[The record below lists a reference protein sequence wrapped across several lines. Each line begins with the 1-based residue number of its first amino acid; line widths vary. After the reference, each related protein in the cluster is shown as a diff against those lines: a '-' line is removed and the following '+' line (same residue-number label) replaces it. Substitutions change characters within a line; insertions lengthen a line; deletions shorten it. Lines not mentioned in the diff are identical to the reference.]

1 MNSSQN
7 VPNPC
12 RRSGDPAIPQ
22 ERGLY
27 NFENEHDAC
36 GVGLIANINA
46 KSEHRIVEKGIS
58 ILKRL
63 MHRGAAGNDPLTG
76 DGAGILTLLPD
87 RFFRRVLDF
96 ELPEPGRYAVAMVF
110 NGVGSEEKIDE
121 IIRSEGGEVLGRR
134 TVPTFP
140 EYIGE
145 AARRHMPVIRQW
157 FVGRTHF
164 GSEEEFERKVFVMR
178 RLIEKSLSDIY
189 LPSFSSRTIV
199 YKGLLLAD
207 QIDRFYSDLSD
218 PDFESPLAIVHQ
230 RYSTNTFPTWT
241 LAHPF
246 RMIAHNGEINTLR
259 GNLNQNRG
267 REPFFSSP
275 LFGEDLAKIL
285 PLIDET
291 QSDSACLDNM
301 VELLTAGGR
310 SLPHVM
316 MMLIPQAWGPDY
328 HLGRD
333 VRGFFDYHSVQTE
346 PWDGPAAIAFTD
358 GRGVGAILDRNG
370 LRPARYTL
378 ASDGLFVLA
387 SEAGV
392 IDIPPEEVVKKGR
405 LRSGEIIW
413 ADLGKKRLVTDAEIK
428 NTVARQKPYRRWSE
442 ENRINIHGLF
452 DSISPSAVPKN
463 LTERQRFFGWSE
475 EEIELLLTPM
485 ARDGKEPI
493 GSMGNDAALAV
504 LSEKPQSL
512 FGYFKQMFAQ
522 VTNPPIDPIRERLV
536 MSLTT
541 YIGNGGNLLADDAQ
555 CRPIIRLPRPILTE
569 EDLRR
574 LASVH
579 QKGLSTA
586 KLSLG
591 WTGSLDKA
599 VRQLQEDAV
608 QQVRD
613 GHQILILSDRG
624 LAPDQMPI
632 PSLLAA
638 SAVNTALSE
647 AGLRPPVGLI
657 IESGEIREVAHF
669 ALLLGFGATAIS
681 PYLALETVSQLAES
695 GRVPPSP
702 AQAAENYIAAVDKGL
717 LKIMSKMGIST
728 LRSYRGARIFEA
740 VGLDSSL
747 IDRYFPNTR
756 SRIGGITIDDLEEE
770 IRRQFQRYLSGKT
783 ELPVLPAGGQYRY
796 RKEGE
801 NHLWTPETIRLLR
814 EAVQNNDPEKYQ
826 QYAGLINNQ
835 AGRLCT
841 LRGLFDF
848 AECRP
853 VPIDEV
859 EPVENILRRF
869 VSGAMSLGSLSPEA
883 HEAIAIAMNS
893 LGGRSNCGEGGEDPR
908 RSVPGPNGEVR
919 SSQIRQVASGRFGVT
934 IDYLAEAKEI
944 QIKMAQGAKPGE
956 GGQLP
961 GYKVDESIARV
972 RHSTPFVTL
981 ISPPPHHDIYSIE
994 DLAQLIFDLKNANR
1008 DAAVSV
1014 KLVSESGVGTIAAG
1028 VAKGHAD
1035 LVLISGHDGGTGAS
1049 PLTSIKH
1056 AGLPW
1061 ELGLAETQQTLVLN
1075 GLRDRVRLQVD
1086 GQLKTGRDVIIAALL
1101 GAEEFGFATTLLVCL
1116 GCVMIRKCHENCC
1129 PAGVATQ
1136 DPELRKRFRGKPE
1149 YIVHF
1154 LRFIAQEVREY
1165 LAQLGL
1171 RSIDEA
1177 VGRADLLQVKDAID
1191 FYKAQR
1197 LDFSKILT
1205 PVLEGKT
1212 RFGGRREELTT
1223 FDDEF
1228 VLPHLADT
1236 LQRGEPAWLT
1246 LPIQNV
1252 HRTVGTRLSSLI
1264 SRKFGPAGLPD
1275 DTVQLYLHGVAGQSF
1290 GAFLAHG
1297 VTLVLEGEVNDY
1309 LGKGLS
1315 GGRIIVRPPIGSRF
1329 NASENVIAGN
1339 VIGYG
1344 GTSGEIFLNGQA
1356 GERFAIRNSG
1366 ITAVVE
1372 GIGDH
1377 GCEYMTGGRVVV
1389 LGPTGVN
1396 FAAGMTGGIAY
1407 VYDQIGDFDLRCNV
1421 STVDLDMVGEGS
1433 EEEEEILT
1441 LLNRHVKA
1449 TGSPLAQR
1457 LLAEWA
1463 SERNRFVRVV
1473 PIEYRRYL
1481 ASRNGGAV
1489 PR

>member
-1 MNSSQN
+1 MNFSQN
-7 VPNPC
+7 APHPC
-12 RRSGDPAIPQ
+12 RRSADPAIPR

-63 MHRGAAGNDPLTG
+63 KHRGAAGNDPLTG
-76 DGAGILTLLPD
+76 DGAGILTVLPD

-96 ELPEPGRYAVAMVF
+96 ELPQPGRYAVAMVF

-121 IIRSEGGEVLGRR
+121 IIRAEGGEILGRR
-134 TVPTFP
+134 DVPTCP
-140 EYIGE
+140 EFIGE

-157 FVGRTHF
+157 FVGGGNF
-164 GSEEEFERKVFVMR
+164 ASEEEFERKVFVMR
-178 RLIEKSLSDIY
+178 RLIEKSLPDIY

-207 QIDRFYSDLSD
+207 QIDRFYTDLSD

-230 RYSTNTFPTWT
+230 RYSTNTFPTWS

-246 RMIAHNGEINTLR
+246 RLIAHNGEINTLR

-275 LFGEDLAKIL
+275 LFGDDISKIL

-346 PWDGPAAIAFTD
+346 PWDGPAAIAFSD

-413 ADLGKKRLVTDAEIK
+413 ADLAKKRLVTDAEIK

-608 QQVRD
+608 QKVRD

-624 LAPDQMPI
+624 LSPDQMAI

-669 ALLLGFGATAIS
+669 ALLLGFGATAVS

-695 GRVPPSP
+695 GRVPLAP
-702 AQAAENYIAAVDKGL
+702 AQAAENYITAVDKGL

-740 VGLDSSL
+740 VGLASSL

-756 SRIGGITIDDLEEE
+756 SRIGGITIDDLEGE
-770 IRRQFQRYLSGKT
+770 IQRQFQRYLSGKK

-814 EAVQNNDPEKYQ
+814 DAVQNDDPEKYQ
-826 QYAGLINNQ
+826 QYAALINNQ

-848 AECRP
+848 AECQP

-859 EPVENILRRF
+859 EPVESILRRF

-893 LGGRSNCGEGGEDPR
+893 IGARSNCGEGGEDPR

-1028 VAKGHAD
+1028 VAKGGAD

-1061 ELGLAETQQTLVLN
+1061 ELGIAETQQTLVLN
-1075 GLRDRVRLQVD
+1075 GLRDRIRLQVD

-1165 LAQLGL
+1165 LARLGL
-1171 RSIDEA
+1171 RSVDEA
-1177 VGRADLLQVKDAID
+1177 VGRADLLQVKDAVD

-1205 PVLEGKT
+1205 PACEGKT
-1212 RFGGRREELTT
+1212 RFGGKREEPST

-1228 VLPHLADT
+1228 VLPHLAGT
-1236 LQRGEPAWLT
+1236 LQGGEPVSLT

-1275 DTVQLYLHGVAGQSF
+1275 DTVQLHLHGVAGQSF

-1297 VTLVLEGEVNDY
+1297 VTLVLEGEANDY

-1421 STVDLDMVGEGS
+1421 STVDLDMVGEES

-1457 LLAEWA
+1457 LLAEWKN
-1463 SERNRFVRVV
+1463 ERNRFVRVV
-1473 PIEYRRYL
+1473 PIEYRRFL
-1481 ASRNGGAV
+1481 GNQGGGTV